1 MVLANTV
8 VGSDHPVDLT
18 PVDALLARM
27 DAHLGE
33 LRDRRARIF
42 IYTYRFLTTQMRKN
56 LLAGRFADPM
66 FVMGLMYRFA
76 ELYFT
81 AEQGHREGDR
91 VACPAPWR
99 AFFRIAEAGKR
110 VTDAELLLLG
120 MNAHIVHDLPLAMWT
135 QMGRAGDFEPM
146 GGHGA
151 HTNRLGIREFDHC
164 MVNEVLEESI
174 DEMQDTLAR
183 EFFGW
188 LRVVDVALL
197 RVDEWLIHQML
208 KAARRDVWTHVVA
221 LGSARNPAEAAAV
234 RLHLVTESMEN
245 VGKIDVGTWLPRGVA
260 RFLRPGFVDVAERK

>member
-1 MVLANTV
+1 MVLATTV
-8 VGSDHPVDLT
+8 VGDLMPLDLGPVDQLMTRMTGHLT
-18 PVDALLARM
+18 DQGAR
-27 DAHLGE
+27 
-33 LRDRRARIF
+33 RSRIF

-56 LLAGRFADPM
+56 LAASRFADPP

-76 ELYFT
+76 ELYFL
-81 AEQGHREGDR
+81 AEEGHRSGDR

-99 AFFRIAEAGKR
+99 AFFRAAELGNR
-110 VTDAELLLLG
+110 VTDAELLLLA

-188 LRVVDVALL
+188 MRIVDVALL
-197 RVDEWLIHQML
+197 GIDEWLIHLML
-208 KAARRDVWTHVVA
+208 KAARRDVWTHVIA
-221 LGSARNPAEAAAV
+221 LGSARNPTEAAAV
-234 RLHLVTESMEN
+234 RLHLVTESLEN
-245 VGKIDVGTWLPRGVA
+245 VGKIDVGSRLPRRLA
-260 RFLRPGFVDVAERK
+260 RLLRPAFVELAERT